1 MILTKNIFFKNFLKK
16 TNTKK
21 ARIAL
26 KDTLQNKTEVLRSL
40 TTDYDYSY
48 SKKKINILKNKIS
61 TVNLI
66 GMGGSILGTKAIYK
80 FLNHKIKKKVSFY
93 DNLIPKVKNVHK
105 TKKNLN
111 LIVSKSGNTLETIS
125 NTNIL
130 IKKKDNNI
138 FLVQNNE
145 NYLKKLAE
153 KMKADVIDH
162 NNFIGGRYS
171 VLSEVGMLPASL
183 MGLQE
188 QKFKQFNY
196 LVKNKKFMN
205 SLISNVSSIIFYLKK
220 KRFNSIILNYDE
232 SSDDLFRW
240 YQQLVGESLGKQQK
254 GIFPY
259 ISTMPKDNHSL
270 MQLYLDGPKNSFFT
284 FFNVKDKI
292 SNKIKNY
299 SLLDSQKFLKN
310 KSFSQILNAQRISAE
325 KVFRL
330 KKIPFRSFQILNKN
344 EEVLGELFSFFI
356 LETIL
361 LGKLL
366 KINPYDQPA
375 VEAIKINTKKI
386 LKNSNYQ

>member
-21 ARIAL
+21 ASIAL

-48 SKKKINILKNKIS
+48 SKKKVNKLKNKIS

-80 FLNHKIKKKVSFY
+80 FLKHKIKKKVLFY
-93 DNLIPKVKNVHK
+93 DNLIPKVKNIYK
-105 TKKNLN
+105 TKKSLN

-125 NTNIL
+125 NTNVL

-138 FLVQNNE
+138 FLVQNDE

-153 KMKADVIDH
+153 RMRADVIDH

-183 MGLQE
+183 IGLQE
-188 QKFKQFNY
+188 RKFKQFNY

-220 KRFNSIILNYDE
+220 KKFNSIILNYDE
-232 SSDDLFRW
+232 SSDDFFRW
-240 YQQLVGESLGKQQK
+240 YQQLVGESLGKKQK

-292 SNKIKNY
+292 SNKIKNQ

-310 KSFSQILNAQRISAE
+310 KSFSQILNAQRLSTE

-375 VEAIKINTKKI
+375 VETIKINTKKI
-386 LKNSNYQ
+386 LKSY